1 MTNGVV
7 TLPLAGHW
15 TAGESDLGPAA
26 SGPMREFVVGP
37 ENRLAAATVQR
48 LLDGPAQDTNDDRP
62 DEVPPAACDDWQ
74 TVTSRAAAA
83 PTRTPTPTLRHLSP
97 IVFCGVPGSGKSH
110 LANGLA
116 DAWQRLRPS
125 DKVVLLKG
133 SQFAQQFA
141 EAVEKQDVSRWHTSL
156 RAADLFVLEDL
167 VQLAAKPA
175 AQIELLYTL
184 DELTDRGALTLVTSR
199 LSPHELTH
207 FLPELQSRFEA
218 GLCVPIVLPEAEAR
232 RQILAN
238 LCEARQVVLSEN
250 SLRQLARSL
259 ALSAPELAGV
269 LVNLEHIARTGGQS
283 LDDSLVQTYLSQRSA
298 AKQPPLRTIALQTA
312 RHFSLSLSELRSS
325 SRKRGV
331 VVARD
336 VAMYLARQLTA
347 KSLKQ
352 IGDYFGGRD
361 HTTVLHG
368 YRKTESLMRTDA
380 TTHEAVLRLRQR
392 LTIER

>member
-1 MTNGVV
+1 
-7 TLPLAGHW
+7 
-15 TAGESDLGPAA
+15 
-26 SGPMREFVVGP
+26 MREFVVGP
-37 ENRLAAATVQR
+37 ENRLAAATVER
-48 LLDGPAQDTNDDRP
+48 LLDAPAVSATDGGSN
-62 DEVPPAACDDWQ
+62 EGWGA
-74 TVTSRAAAA
+74 RAADSLSV
-83 PTRTPTPTLRHLSP
+83 LRPPQSHDQRAYGSTNPSP
-97 IVFCGVPGSGKSH
+97 KLKHVSPVVFCGVPGCGKSH
-110 LANGLA
+110 LVHGLA
-116 DAWQRLRPS
+116 DAWQRLRPN

-133 SQFAQQFA
+133 AQFAQQFA
-141 EAVEKQDVSRWHTSL
+141 EAVEKQDVSRWHAPL
-156 RAADLFVLEDL
+156 RQADLFVLEDL
-167 VQLAAKPA
+167 VQLAAKTPA
-175 AQIELLYTL
+175 QVELLYTL
-184 DELTDRGALTLVTSR
+184 DELTDRGALAVVTSR

-207 FLPELQSRFEA
+207 FLPELQSRLSA
-218 GLCVPIVLPEAEAR
+218 GLCVPLVLPEAEAR

-238 LCEARQVVLSEN
+238 LCETRQVVLSES

-269 LVNLEHIARTGGQS
+269 LVNLEHVARTAGQA

-298 AKQPPLRTIALQTA
+298 AKQPPLRTIALHTA

-336 VAMYLARQLTA
+336 VAMYLARQLTS

-368 YRKTESLMRTDA
+368 CRKTDSLLRTDPA
-380 TTHEAVLRLRQR
+380 THEAVLNLRQR
-392 LTIER
+392 LTRDR